1 MTARCLR
8 EDDGIS
14 PPLNLK
20 GNKNSEIID
29 ISHYIG
35 TPSCKKT
42 KKKKQYKQIKFEEA
56 QHL

>member
-8 EDDGIS
+8 EDDGIF

-20 GNKNSEIID
+20 GKTNGEIID

-35 TPSCKKT
+35 IPSCKNT
-42 KKKKQYKQIKFEEA
+42 NKKK
-56 QHL
+56 